1 MANELKHGSVGTE
14 LTQAEW
20 EAVGTHVVADQAVG
34 DIIYADTTSQLL
46 RLGVGATNEV
56 LRVASG
62 KPDWQATTFITALG
76 TIATGVW
83 QGTDVGVAY
92 GGTGASTLTDGG
104 VLLGSGTGAVTAM
117 AVLTDGQMIVGN
129 GSTDPVAESGAT
141 LRTSIG
147 VGTGDSPTFTGLT
160 LSGSSMYIGDTAN
173 GNMTQGLT
181 VNQGAA
187 DDQIFALK
195 SSDVASGLTNVV
207 LSAHDVETDD
217 FFTIGK
223 AAADGT
229 AHIQSIAEVGHANG
243 LIIDSYAGPPNDTDT
258 SSSTGAINMFVAQ
271 HNGSNVLVDMDAG
284 RNALAV
290 GEINSSGARLARMI
304 LKADDGELHL
314 GNSTLVALDDEDD
327 RQIIRA
333 LQREG
338 SSSGIIDSEWDNPFY
353 DYDKL
358 HELGLAGE
366 KDEEGFFLFPLQ
378 SRLHAHEGAM
388 WQNYTE
394 IRGMQEK
401 LGVLES
407 KLLAIEGVK

>member
-1 MANELKHGSVGTE
+1 MVFAKPTWQSAGS
-14 LTQAEW
+14 LT
-20 EAVGTHVVADQAVG
+20 
-34 DIIYADTTSQLL
+34 
-46 RLGVGATNEV
+46 GATLASGVTASSLTSLGIISGN
-56 LRVASG
+56 LTVASG
-62 KPDWQATTFITALG
+62 ELRLTNDNPIQWGTSATANIRGEDGDGSHIAF
-76 TIATGVW
+76 ATGAEEVMRL
-83 QGTDVGVAY
+83 DLA
-92 GGTGASTLTDGG
+92 
-104 VLLGSGTGAVTAM
+104 GS
-117 AVLTDGQMIVGN
+117 L
-129 GSTDPVAESGAT
+129 
-141 LRTSIG
+141 
-147 VGTGDSPTFTGLT
+147 
-160 LSGSSMYIGDTAN
+160 YIGDTTNA
-173 GNMTQGLT
+173 NMTIGLT
-181 VNQGAA
+181 INQGCF
-187 DDQIFALK
+187 DNQIFALK
-195 SSDVASGLTNVV
+195 SSDVVSGLIDVV
-207 LSAHDVETDD
+207 LSPHDVETDD
-217 FFTIGK
+217 FFTISK
-223 AAADGT
+223 AGANGT
-229 AHIQSIAEVGHANG
+229 AHIQSIAQVEYANG
-243 LIIDSYAGPPNDTDT
+243 LIIDTYAGPPNDTDD

-314 GNSTLVALDDEDD
+314 GNSTLASALDDEDD